1 METFLLILLVVL
13 MVAGIIFMEIRFA
26 KTNKTEADEFYTIDE
41 TIAYL
46 KGLGASVAEHKDK

>member
-26 KTNKTEADEFYTIDE
+26 KTNNTEADEFYTIEE